1 MKIPDWLDEREAEG
15 VDVSRI
21 ELPDDLLYDA
31 EPNEV
36 VFFEVYR
43 PCSMLCSKNH
53 PFATVERFK
62 HWYYCRG
69 QDKKAGIHAKGM
81 EWWFIT
87 KDKDLAIRT
96 ARSHM
101 E

>member
-1 MKIPDWLDEREAEG
+1 MKIPKWLDEKEAEG
-15 VDVSRI
+15 VDVSQI

-31 EPNEV
+31 EPSEV

-43 PCSMLCSKNH
+43 PCSMLCAKNH

-69 QDKKAGIHAKGM
+69 QDKKAGIHTKGM
-81 EWWFIT
+81 EWKFFT
-87 KDKDLAIRT
+87 KNKELAIRT
-96 ARSHM
+96 AKSHM